1 VTTTTPA
8 DAAAGGAPPG
18 PSAGDVST
26 ARPRVPGALS
36 TVAPAPG
43 GTAASGVIRAGMSNA
58 GLLGAGNGAGRRRIG
73 EVLVDQGV
81 IDAGQLQD
89 LLAAQAQ
96 FADPKRRPRLG
107 RLVVD
112 RGLAT
117 ERQVA
122 QALASALNLP
132 LVDLAR
138 MQVATEIARLVPK
151 AVCERHGVVVV
162 GREVGKDGAVLTI
175 AMSDP
180 TNIVAL
186 DDVRLYTRAAE
197 IAVVVCSDTDLRSQ
211 IGRTWSRTEDA
222 EEVASSLDSAPV
234 AVDDVDLDSSDSD
247 SAPIVRLVDVLLADA
262 VHQRASDVH
271 IEPQQSEVRVRFR
284 VDGLLRDVMTVPK
297 SAAAAMIS
305 RLKII
310 SGLDIAER
318 RRPQDGRARLAVGG
332 SAIDARVS
340 TLPSLYGEKV
350 VIRLLA
356 RANDLKSL
364 KDIGMEDEQLEELLL
379 ALNQPQGLILLTGP
393 TGSGK
398 TSTLYAGIHQ
408 IRTPDRNIVTL
419 EDPVEIAVPG
429 VVQVQIQVKAGLT
442 FAAGL
447 RSILR
452 QDPDVVLVGEIRDAE
467 TAGLALEASMT
478 GHLVLSTLHTNDAVA
493 AVTRLIDIGVEPFL
507 VGSSLT
513 LVIGQRLVRRPCEDC
528 ALPYLPSPRVL
539 QLLGLTER
547 DFEGATPRRGKGC
560 DRCAGTG
567 YLGRVGVYEVLPI
580 TAALRQVLLSTPSE
594 RALAAAARSAGLVT
608 MRVAAIQKAMR
619 GETTFEEVLRV
630 TQVDSHEGAA
640 RCSGCG
646 FRLAEDMVCCP
657 RCGTEADRDACSSC
671 AKSLDP
677 DWRVCPWCRTERSEA
692 LYGGRAEESHPLG
705 GAPLPRVL
713 VVDEDPS
720 VHAFLSGTLR
730 ERLLVDRAA
739 SGDEALRT
747 LAAGDYDAVVLDLA
761 LPDLPGVEMVR
772 LLREDPRTATVPL
785 LLFTAAGDAR
795 TEMEARTAGAD
806 DWLGKPADPEELVRR
821 VLLLTGITATV

>member
-1 VTTTTPA
+1 MTTT
-8 DAAAGGAPPG
+8 AGPEAGQQRPPGSGDLTSSAPTGTGMIASGAP
-18 PSAGDVST
+18 T
-26 ARPRVPGALS
+26 
-36 TVAPAPG
+36 T
-43 GTAASGVIRAGMSNA
+43 ASGMIRAGMSSV
-58 GLLGAGNGAGRRRIG
+58 GLLRSGQGGTGSATQRRRIG
-73 EVLVDQGV
+73 EVLVEQGI
-81 IDAGQLQD
+81 IDEVQLQD
-89 LLAAQAQ
+89 LLGEQAR
-96 FADPKRRPRLG
+96 FGDPKKRPRLG

-112 RGLAT
+112 KGLAN

-122 QALASALNLP
+122 QALATALGLP
-132 LVDLAR
+132 LVDLGRA
-138 MQVATEIARLVPK
+138 QVTTDIARLVPK
-151 AVCERHGVVVV
+151 AVSERHGVLVIA
-162 GREVGKDGAVLTI
+162 RDGSALTV

-186 DDVRLYTRAAE
+186 DDIRLYTRTAE
-197 IAVVVCSDTDLRSQ
+197 INVVVAADSDLRQQ
-211 IGRTWSRTEDA
+211 IGRMWSLTEDS
-222 EEVASSLDSAPV
+222 EDIVSSLEYDAV
-234 AVDDVDLDSSDSD
+234 ADEADLDGAADD
-247 SAPIVRLVDVLLADA
+247 AAPIVRLVDVMLADA

-271 IEPQQSEVRVRFR
+271 VEPQFGEVRVRFR

-297 SAAAAMIS
+297 SAAPAIIS

-318 RRPQDGRARLAVGG
+318 RRPQDGRARLVIDGQAL
-332 SAIDARVS
+332 DARVS

-379 ALNQPQGLILLTGP
+379 ALNQPQGLILITGP

-398 TSTLYAGIHQ
+398 TSTLYAGINQ

-429 VVQVQIQVKAGLT
+429 VVQVQINVKAGMT

-447 RSILR
+447 RSVLR
-452 QDPDVVLVGEIRDAE
+452 QDPDVVLVGEIRDRE

-478 GHLVLSTLHTNDAVA
+478 GHLVLSTLHTNDAIA

-528 ALPYLPSPRVL
+528 AMPYVPSPRTM

-547 DFEGATPRRGKGC
+547 DVEEGSPRRGKGC
-560 DRCAGTG
+560 TQCGGTG
-567 YLGRVGVYEVLPI
+567 YLGRLGIYEVLPI
-580 TAALRQVLLSTPSE
+580 TAALRTVLLANPEE
-594 RALAAAARSAGLVT
+594 RALAAAARAAGYVNMRASA
-608 MRVAAIQKAMR
+608 IKKAMR

-630 TQVDSHEGAA
+630 TTSDSHEGSV
-640 RCSGCG
+640 RCTGCG
-646 FRLAEDMVCCP
+646 LRLVEDMVCCP
-657 RCGTEADRDACSSC
+657 RCGTEADHGQCRSC
-671 AKSLDP
+671 GKGLEA
-677 DWRVCPWCRTERSEA
+677 DWRVCPYCRTEKTDVVF
-692 LYGGRAEESHPLG
+692 GGRDEAAAQLSHG
-705 GAPLPRVL
+705 TLPRIL

-720 VHAFLSGTLR
+720 VRGFLESALADR
-730 ERLLVDRAA
+730 CLVDGAV

-747 LAAGDYDAVVLDLA
+747 LALADYDGVVLDLA

-772 LLREDPRTATVPL
+772 LLREDPRTAMVPL
-785 LLFTAAGDAR
+785 LLFTALGDAK

-806 DWLGKPADPEELVRR
+806 DWLTKPADPEELTRR
-821 VLLLTGITATV
+821 LLALVGVTA